1 MSLTDGGLVR
11 RERSK
16 WHQQW
21 RVKCDSTKGAFQ
33 LQTSPETSPQ
43 GVRRFLDLAIFH
55 AVRDSRVQFGISDN
69 RDLNEKWSPNIQD
82 DAPLA
87 AGVGV
92 FRKGT
97 LSFAGTGPHS
107 RNTQIFITLSDQTG
121 KLGKNPWEAPIGHVV
136 EEDLPILD
144 SWKFN
149 HDRMYGYS
157 IF

>member
-1 MSLTDGGLVR
+1 MQAPAG
-11 RERSK
+11 
-16 WHQQW
+16 
-21 RVKCDSTKGAFQ
+21 
-33 LQTSPETSPQ
+33 
-43 GVRRFLDLAIFH
+43 
-55 AVRDSRVQFGISDN
+55 DN
-69 RDLNEKWSPNIQD
+69 RELNEKWSPNIPD
-82 DAPLA
+82 DAN

-144 SWKFN
+144 SWNFN
-149 HDRMYGYS
+149 HDRMYGS
-157 IF
+157 IPFSLCTSKSVVIF